1 VDTRQIS
8 AEELTRVAQ
17 KLAAAE
23 SRRLKEEQ

>member
-8 AEELTRVAQ
+8 AEELARVAQ

-23 SRRLKEEQ
+23 APPTKEEP